1 MVFVYLLIA
10 KAIMRFTRRYAAK
23 KKELLDTITV
33 SHMSYD
39 EIISMIKDA
48 DRKKQISQISRVNCL
63 GSLQ

>member
-1 MVFVYLLIA
+1 
-10 KAIMRFTRRYAAK
+10 MRFTRRYAAK

-48 DRKKQISQISRVNCL
+48 DRKKADKSDIES
-63 GSLQ
+63 